1 MALCA
6 AAVVLSTAAHA
17 GATQDKVSATEKGSI
32 VIFSKVDIRWDAAGF
47 LTQDTFLSLT
57 NDYPGD
63 VLVQMYFING
73 DAPLDADGAERAHP
87 GWNWIDNLLPLT
99 GDQPTYWSAVTG
111 QPAGGGL
118 SPFTALDPGFPP
130 GRPDAKTGGRMLR
143 GYIIAWAVNA
153 ANNPIRWNHLKG
165 EGTIVNYLEG
175 SAWEYNTWNHQA
187 ICEAHGMPTVQPANG
202 EFCIPLEGIMYSASF
217 DQLLMNFQA
226 VGSSA
231 FSGPR
236 LVTSNTDLTLFP
248 CSVDLRQETC
258 GPVTTKAHID
268 VWNMNEVKFSGAHRC
283 ITCWDQT
290 TLDQYEIPNHFLMQ
304 NLQTDHGK
312 ARIDGQQSQVCD
324 VDVDPDDGIFP
335 PADPCNPVIGGV
347 GEESHHPDDVVS
359 MDVALLGVVARLLT
373 YDGGADND
381 TAGTNLIG
389 MGTDIEC
396 RIYYD
401 EMAPPP
407 EAVIP
412 DDIDELIE
420 ILGGTDRPA
429 PTKRKAT
436 WRR

>member
-1 MALCA
+1 MPA
-6 AAVVLSTAAHA
+6 AAQAQ
-17 GATQDKVSATEKGSI
+17 QDRVSATEKGSV

-57 NDYPGD
+57 NDYPND

-73 DAPLDADGAERAHP
+73 DAPLDADGGERAHP
-87 GWNWIDNLLPLT
+87 GWNWVDNLLPLT

-130 GRPDAKTGGRMLR
+130 GRPDPKTGGRMLR
-143 GYIIAWAVNA
+143 GYVIGWAVDNE
-153 ANNPIRWNHLKG
+153 NIPIRWNHLKG

-175 SAWEYNTWNHQA
+175 SAWEYNSWNHA
-187 ICEAHGMPTVQPANG
+187 AVTGSHGNTIVSASDGEICL
-202 EFCIPLEGIMYSASF
+202 PLDGSTYSGSF

-248 CSVDLRQETC
+248 CYADLRQETC

-290 TLDQYEIPNHFLMQ
+290 TLDQYEVPNHFLMQ

-312 ARIDGQQSQVCD
+312 ARIDGQMSQVCD
-324 VDVDPDDGIFP
+324 VDVDPNDGIFP
-335 PADPCNPVIGGV
+335 PADPCDPVIGGD

-359 MDVALLGVVARLLT
+359 MDAALLGVVARMLT
-373 YDGGADND
+373 FDGGADYAS
-381 TAGTNLIG
+381 AGTNLIG
-389 MGTDIEC
+389 MGTDYDC

-401 EMAPPP
+401 EMGPPP
-407 EAVIP
+407 EAVVP
-412 DDIDELIE
+412 AGTDELIE
-420 ILGGTDRPA
+420 VLENAVRTA
-429 PTKRKAT
+429 PTRVKSTLRSRSSK
-436 WRR
+436 

>member
-1 MALCA
+1 M
-6 AAVVLSTAAHA
+6 TT
-17 GATQDKVSATEKGSI
+17 GAQAQQDRVSATEKGSL

-73 DAPLDADGAERAHP
+73 DEPLDADGAERAHP

-99 GDQPTYWSAVTG
+99 ADQPTYWSAVTG

-153 ANNPIRWNHLKG
+153 ENAPIRWNHLKG

-175 SAWEYNTWNHQA
+175 SAWEYNSWNHA
-187 ICEAHGMPTVQPANG
+187 AVETVANG
-202 EFCIPLEGIMYSASF
+202 APLAGAAPAGGEVCLPLDGEVYSPSF

-248 CSVDLRQETC
+248 VYADLRQETC

-290 TLDQYEIPNHFLMQ
+290 TLDQYEVPNHFLMQ

-312 ARIDGQQSQVCD
+312 ARIDGQRSQVCD
-324 VDVDPDDGIFP
+324 VDVDSDDGIFP
-335 PADPCNPVIGGV
+335 PVDPCDPIIGGPD
-347 GEESHHPDDVVS
+347 EESHHPDDVVS
-359 MDVALLGVVARLLT
+359 MDSALLGVVARMLT
-373 YDGGADND
+373 FDGGADYAS
-381 TAGTNLIG
+381 AGTNLIG
-389 MGTDIEC
+389 MGTDTDC
-396 RIYYD
+396 TIYYD

-407 EAVIP
+407 EAILP
-412 DDIDELIE
+412 EDTEQLIE
-420 ILGGTDRPA
+420 QLEDAVRTA
-429 PTKRKAT
+429 PIRVKSTLRSRSSSKK
-436 WRR
+436 